1 MEAYREL
8 TKRGVRKV
16 SAEQIKAMLH
26 GQTTQDSER
35 GGQDT
40 LLTIQE
46 ENIEKEA
53 EGTLEGITALM
64 GTASN
69 ESLIYNSIKI

>member
-35 GGQDT
+35 VGQHT

-53 EGTLEGITALM
+53 TGTPEGITALM
-64 GTASN
+64 GTANN